1 MAKYSTL
8 VSDIEKDIHK
18 DHKQT
23 LESFKSKG
31 EIDGRTNS
39 PDGNFDGLSPAENSI
54 RATYQGYLSRF
65 KARTNQ
71 IIGGQEIEFQH
82 IGSDLNELRQN
93 PSIIK
98 NRIDELTA
106 NVNRNKLDETNR
118 HNTKITQIY
127 QDPKYTN
134 AKAEYHKLDN
144 SYNDLAT
151 ELGRTLPI
159 LPQIWYY
166 PLLILIGISE
176 FYLNYTAFSSQGGNV
191 LETMIMALSAGIVF
205 PVLAHYVGKILRQ
218 GKRTKANIGL
228 LTVLFSMAT
237 ALAIFLAKQVVNFG
251 IQTQN
256 ITNDGEANT
265 TFAMRILIVLGIFAI
280 GCLISFFNHEPSVN
294 FLDTYNLRLKAKVKF
309 EKIEKSVTDDN
320 NAEKQKYEANF
331 AAIEKELQAA
341 IHNENSRISQLS
353 NKFRE
358 AERDLVKTK
367 DYQKHTIETINQW
380 YILTTNEYRSENSIY
395 RTQKAPKSWE
405 KEPEDL
411 KN

>member
-1 MAKYSTL
+1 M
-8 VSDIEKDIHK
+8 
-18 DHKQT
+18 
-23 LESFKSKG
+23 
-31 EIDGRTNS
+31 
-39 PDGNFDGLSPAENSI
+39 
-54 RATYQGYLSRF
+54 
-65 KARTNQ
+65 
-71 IIGGQEIEFQH
+71 
-82 IGSDLNELRQN
+82 
-93 PSIIK
+93 
-98 NRIDELTA
+98 
-106 NVNRNKLDETNR
+106 
-118 HNTKITQIY
+118 
-127 QDPKYTN
+127 
-134 AKAEYHKLDN
+134 
-144 SYNDLAT
+144 
-151 ELGRTLPI
+151 
-159 LPQIWYY
+159 PQIWYY

-218 GKRTKANIGL
+218 AERNKANIGL
-228 LTVLFSMAT
+228 LIVLFSMAI

-294 FLDTYNLRLKAKVKF
+294 FLDTYSLRLKAKKEF
-309 EKIEKSVTDDN
+309 EKIEKSVTNDN
-320 NAEKQKYEANF
+320 NAEKQKYGDNF
-331 AAIEKELQAA
+331 ATIEKELHEA

-395 RTQKAPKSWE
+395 RTQKTPKSWE
-405 KEPEDL
+405 KEPEGL
-411 KN
+411 KV